1 MNKIFNHFQN
11 KQSALSILFILF
23 SLIYGFAQETGT
35 VRGFVYDKSNGEP
48 VMFTNVKIQGTGIGS
63 PTDVNGFY
71 QISNAP
77 VGKIVIEVTNIQ
89 YVTKEIPV
97 TVTKGKIASEN
108 IYLEE
113 NDKMLGEVEV
123 SAEGQQAKKQVK
135 MSMIKATKKEIQA
148 VPSIGGEADIAT
160 YFQTVP
166 GVVSTGDQGGQ
177 MYVRGG
183 SPVQNKVLLDGM
195 VVYNPFH
202 SIGFFSVFDT
212 EIIRNADIYTGGFGA
227 QYGGRISSVMDITTK
242 DGNKQE
248 FTGRVAVNPFGSKLT
263 LEGPIKKRKENG
275 GSTIS
280 YVLSGKT
287 SYLEQTSK
295 LFYAYVDTAGLP
307 FNYTDLYGKVSIN
320 GENGSK
326 ANFFGYNFSDNV
338 KWKEVLDLRWDS
350 YGAGANF
357 VMVPAASPVLV
368 EGRFNVSD
376 YKISLAERDP
386 YTNLVDTSKGRKSSV
401 NNFTLGFDF
410 KYFKKDDEIK
420 YGIEING
427 FKTDFN
433 FKNSVGRVIEQVDN
447 TTELSGYVD
456 YKIVR
461 NRFVINPGFR
471 LQYYASLGDIS
482 PEPRLGIK
490 INANEK
496 FRIKFAS
503 GLYSQNLIS
512 ATSDRDVVNLF
523 YGFLS
528 GPDNLQDE
536 VIQEDGTEREVTH
549 KLQKA
554 THAILGA
561 EYDLAKNWSL
571 NVEGYYKWFTQLS
584 NLNRNKIYEDEV
596 NDFPDVLKKDFI
608 IETGD
613 AYGVDVVVKYTDDKF
628 YLWAVYSLGKVT
640 RWDGTK
646 TYSPVFDRR
655 HNINLVGTYLI
666 GKEQN
671 WEINARWNFGS
682 GLPFTQIQGYTNLV
696 DFNQGG
702 IGTDYTT
709 SNSNNVDI
717 VYGNLNEGRL
727 SAYHRLDLAV
737 KRRFELKEKSI
748 IEVTASVTNT
758 YSRKNIFYVEPIAN
772 KKVYQLPILPSL
784 GFSWRF

>member
-1 MNKIFNHFQN
+1 MNSLTLFLKQLVALTLVSIIFSGFT
-11 KQSALSILFILF
+11 AL
-23 SLIYGFAQETGT
+23 AQETGT
-35 VRGFVYDKSNGEP
+35 IRGFVYDKANGEP
-48 VMFTNVKIQGTGIGS
+48 VMFTNVKIKGTGIGS

-77 VGKIVIEVTNIQ
+77 VGAVVLEITNVQ
-89 YVTKEIPV
+89 YSTKEIPL
-97 TVTKGKIASEN
+97 TVTKGKIISKN

-113 NDKMLGEVEV
+113 NDKLLDEVEV
-123 SAEGQQAKKQVK
+123 SAEGQESKKQVK

-195 VVYNPFH
+195 VIYNPFH

-212 EIIRNADIYTGGFGA
+212 EIIRNADIYTGGFSA

-242 DGNKQE
+242 DGNKSK
-248 FTGRVAVNPFGSKLT
+248 FSGRAAVNPFGSKLT
-263 LEGPIKKRKENG
+263 LEGPIKKLKEDG
-275 GSTIS
+275 GGTIS

-295 LFYAYVDTAGLP
+295 LFYSYVDTAGLP

-320 GENGSK
+320 GANGSK
-326 ANFFGYNFSDNV
+326 ANIFGYNFSDNV
-338 KWKEVLDLRWDS
+338 KWKELLDLKWDS

-357 VMVPAASPVLV
+357 VMVPAATPVLI
-368 EGRFNVSD
+368 EGRFNISD
-376 YKISLAERDP
+376 YKISLSERDP
-386 YTNLVDTSKGRKSSV
+386 YTNLVDTSKGRHSGV

-427 FKTDFN
+427 FRTDFN
-433 FKNSVGRVIEQVDN
+433 FKNSVGRTIEQVDN
-447 TTELSGYVD
+447 TTELSGYLD

-461 NRFVINPGFR
+461 NRFVLNPGFR
-471 LQYYASLGDIS
+471 LQYYASLGNVS
-482 PEPRLGIK
+482 PEPRLGLK
-490 INANEK
+490 FNANEK
-496 FRIKFAS
+496 LRLKFAS
-503 GLYSQNLIS
+503 GIYSQNLIS

-528 GPDNLQDE
+528 GPDNLQE
-536 VIQEDGTEREVTH
+536 ELIQEDGTEREITH

-561 EYDLAKNWSL
+561 EYDVAKHWSI

-584 NLNRNKIYEDEV
+584 NMNRNKIYEDGV
-596 NDFPDVLKKDFI
+596 NDYPDVLKKDFI

-613 AYGVDVVVKYTDDKF
+613 AYGVDFVLKYSDDRL
-628 YLWAVYSLGKVT
+628 YLWSVYSLGKVT
-640 RWDGTK
+640 RWDGTQ

-655 HNINLVGTYLI
+655 HNINFVGTYLL
-666 GKEQN
+666 GKDKK
-671 WEINARWNFGS
+671 WELNARWNFGS
-682 GLPFTQIQGYTNLV
+682 GLPFTQIQGFTQFV
-696 DFNQGG
+696 DFNGGG
-702 IGTDYTT
+702 INTDYTT
-709 SNSNNVDI
+709 TNANNVDI
-717 VYGNLNEGRL
+717 VYGNINEGRL
-727 SAYHRLDLAV
+727 SAYHRLDFAV
-737 KRRFELKEKSI
+737 KRKLELKNKSL
-748 IEVTASVTNT
+748 IELTASVTNA
-758 YSRKNIFYVEPIAN
+758 YSRKNIFYVEPVAN
-772 KKVYQLPILPSL
+772 QKVYQLPILPSF
-784 GFSWRF
+784 GFSWSF

>member
-1 MNKIFNHFQN
+1 MNTTITQFKGY
-11 KQSALSILFILF
+11 LFIPIMAFFLF
-23 SLIYGFAQETGT
+23 TAFTTVAQETGT
-35 VRGFVYDKSNGEP
+35 VRGFVYDKANGEP
-48 VMFTNVKIQGTGIGS
+48 VMFTNVKVKGTGIGS

-77 VGKIVIEVTNIQ
+77 VGDIVIEVTNIQ
-89 YVTKEIPV
+89 YTTKEV
-97 TVTKGKIASEN
+97 SLTVGKGKIVSKN
-108 IYLEE
+108 VYIEE

-123 SAEGQQAKKQVK
+123 TAEGQEAKTQVK

-148 VPSIGGEADIAT
+148 VPSIGGEADLAT

-227 QYGGRISSVMDITTK
+227 EYGGRISSVMDITTK
-242 DGNKQE
+242 DGNKSE

-263 LEGPIKKRKENG
+263 LEGPIKKLKEDG

-287 SYLEQTSK
+287 SYLEKTSK
-295 LFYAYVDTAGLP
+295 LFYSYVDTAGLP

-320 GENGSK
+320 GANGSK

-338 KWKEVLDLRWDS
+338 KWKELLDLRWDS

-357 VMVPAASPVLV
+357 VMVPAASPVLI
-368 EGRFNVSD
+368 EGRFNISD
-376 YKISLAERDP
+376 YSISLAERDP
-386 YTNLVDTSKGRKSSV
+386 YTNLVDTSKGRKSGV

-420 YGIEING
+420 YGVEING
-427 FKTDFN
+427 FRTDFN

-482 PEPRLGIK
+482 PEPRLGLK

-496 FRIKFAS
+496 LRIKFAS

-536 VIQEDGTEREVTH
+536 VIQEDGTEQEVTH

-561 EYDLAKNWSL
+561 EYDIAKHWSL
-571 NVEGYYKWFTQLS
+571 NIEGYYKWFTQLS
-584 NLNRNKIYEDEV
+584 NLNRNKIYEDAV
-596 NDFPDVLKKDFI
+596 NDYPDVLKKDFI

-613 AYGVDVVVKYTDDKF
+613 AYGVDVVVKYSDDRL

-640 RWDGTK
+640 RWDGTQ
-646 TYSPVFDRR
+646 TYAPVFDRR
-655 HNINLVGTYLI
+655 HNVNLVGTYLL
-666 GKEQN
+666 GKEKN
-671 WEINARWNFGS
+671 WEVNARWNFGS
-682 GLPFTQIQGYTNLV
+682 GLPFTQIQGFAQFA
-696 DFNQGG
+696 DFNQSG

-709 SNSNNVDI
+709 ANSSTLDI
-717 VYGNLNEGRL
+717 VYGNINEGRL
-727 SAYHRLDLAV
+727 SAYHRLDIAV
-737 KRRFELKEKSI
+737 KRRFQLKNKGL
-748 IEVTASVTNT
+748 IEITGSVTNT

>member
-1 MNKIFNHFQN
+1 MNLRTFLVGRI
-11 KQSALSILFILF
+11 ITLFVFF
-23 SLIYGFAQETGT
+23 SMFTAFSFYAQETGT
-35 VRGFVYDKSNGEP
+35 IRGFVYDKANGEP
-48 VMFTNVKIQGTGIGS
+48 VIFTNVKIKGTGIGS

-77 VGKIVIEVTNIQ
+77 VGEVVLEITNIQ
-89 YVTKEIPV
+89 YLNKEIPL
-97 TVTKGKIASEN
+97 TVLKGKIVSQN
-108 IYLEE
+108 VYLEE
-113 NDKMLGEVEV
+113 DDNLLGEVEI
-123 SAEGQQAKKQVK
+123 SAEGQEAKKQVK

-166 GVVSTGDQGGQ
+166 GVVTTGDQGGQ

-212 EIIRNADIYTGGFGA
+212 EIIRNADIYTGGFSS

-242 DGNKQE
+242 DGNKSKLA
-248 FTGRVAVNPFGSKLT
+248 GRVAVNPFGSKLT
-263 LEGPIKKRKENG
+263 LEGPIKKLKDNG

-280 YVLSGKT
+280 YVLSAKT
-287 SYLEQTSK
+287 SYLEKTSK
-295 LFYAYVDTAGLP
+295 LFYSYVDTAGLP

-320 GENGSK
+320 GANGSK

-338 KWKEVLDLRWDS
+338 KWKELLDLKWDS

-357 VMVPAASPVLV
+357 VMIPAATPVLI

-386 YTNLVDTSKGRKSSV
+386 YTNLVDTSKGRHSGI

-420 YGIEING
+420 YGIEISG

-433 FKNSVGRVIEQVDN
+433 FKNSVGRTIQQVQN
-447 TTELSGYVD
+447 TTQLAGYVD

-461 NRFVINPGFR
+461 NRFVLNPGFR
-471 LQYYASLGDIS
+471 VQYYASLGNIS

-490 INANEK
+490 FNANEK
-496 FRIKFAS
+496 FRLKFA
-503 GLYSQNLIS
+503 GGMYSQNLIS
-512 ATSDRDVVNLF
+512 AISDKDVVNLF

-528 GPDNLQDE
+528 GPDNLQKT
-536 VIQEDGTEREVTH
+536 VIKKDGTEKVVKH

-561 EYDLAKNWSL
+561 EYDIAKHWGL

-584 NLNRNKIYEDEV
+584 NLNRNKIYEDGP
-596 NDFPDVLKKDFI
+596 NDYPDVLKKDFI
-608 IETGD
+608 IETGA
-613 AYGVDVVVKYTDDKF
+613 AYGVDFVLKYSDDRF
-628 YLWAVYSLGKVT
+628 YLWTVYSLAKVT
-640 RWDGTK
+640 RWNGTQ

-655 HNINLVGTYLI
+655 HNINLVATYLL
-666 GKEQN
+666 GKHKK
-671 WEINARWNFGS
+671 WEMNARWNYGS
-682 GLPFTQIQGYTNLV
+682 GLPFTQVQGYTQFPN
-696 DFNQGG
+696 FNSGG
-702 IGTDYTT
+702 INTNYTT
-709 SNSNNVDI
+709 SNSSNVDI
-717 VYGNLNEGRL
+717 VYGSIYKGRL
-727 SAYHRLDLAV
+727 SAYHRMDIAV
-737 KRRFELKEKSI
+737 KRKLKLKNKSLIEL
-748 IEVTASVTNT
+748 TASVTNV
-758 YSRKNIFYVEPIAN
+758 YSRKNIFYVEPVAN
-772 KKVYQLPILPSL
+772 KRVYQLPILPSF
-784 GFSWRF
+784 GFSWSF

>member
-1 MNKIFNHFQN
+1 MNLRTFLVGRI
-11 KQSALSILFILF
+11 ITLFVFF
-23 SLIYGFAQETGT
+23 SMFTVFSFYAQETGT
-35 VRGFVYDKSNGEP
+35 IRGFVYDKANGEP
-48 VMFTNVKIQGTGIGS
+48 VIFTNVKIKGTGIGS

-77 VGKIVIEVTNIQ
+77 VGEVVLEITNIQ
-89 YVTKEIPV
+89 YLNKEIPL
-97 TVTKGKIASEN
+97 TVLKGKIVSQN
-108 IYLEE
+108 VYLEE
-113 NDKMLGEVEV
+113 DDNLLGEVEI
-123 SAEGQQAKKQVK
+123 SAEGQEAKKQVK

-166 GVVSTGDQGGQ
+166 GVVTTGDQGGQ

-212 EIIRNADIYTGGFGA
+212 EIIRNADIYTGGFSS

-242 DGNKQE
+242 DGNKSKLA
-248 FTGRVAVNPFGSKLT
+248 GRVAVNPFGSKLT
-263 LEGPIKKRKENG
+263 LEGPIKKLKDNG

-280 YVLSGKT
+280 YVLSAKT
-287 SYLEQTSK
+287 SYLEKTSK
-295 LFYAYVDTAGLP
+295 LFYSYVDTAGLP

-320 GENGSK
+320 GANGSK

-338 KWKEVLDLRWDS
+338 KWKELLDLKWDS

-357 VMVPAASPVLV
+357 VMIPAATPVLI

-386 YTNLVDTSKGRKSSV
+386 YTNLVDTSKGRHSGI

-420 YGIEING
+420 YGIEISG

-433 FKNSVGRVIEQVDN
+433 FKNSVGRTIQQVQN
-447 TTELSGYVD
+447 TTQLAGYVD

-461 NRFVINPGFR
+461 NRFVLNPGFR
-471 LQYYASLGDIS
+471 VQYYASLGNIS

-490 INANEK
+490 FNANEK
-496 FRIKFAS
+496 FRLKFA
-503 GLYSQNLIS
+503 GGMYSQNLIS
-512 ATSDRDVVNLF
+512 AISDKDVVNLF

-528 GPDNLQDE
+528 GPDNLQKT
-536 VIQEDGTEREVTH
+536 VIKKDGTEKVVKH

-561 EYDLAKNWSL
+561 EYDIAKHWGL

-584 NLNRNKIYEDEV
+584 NLNRNKIYEDGP
-596 NDFPDVLKKDFI
+596 NDYPDVLKKDFI
-608 IETGD
+608 IETGA
-613 AYGVDVVVKYTDDKF
+613 AYGVDFVLKYSDDRF
-628 YLWAVYSLGKVT
+628 YLWTVYSLAKVT
-640 RWDGTK
+640 RWNGTQ

-655 HNINLVGTYLI
+655 HNINLVATYLL
-666 GKEQN
+666 GKHKK
-671 WEINARWNFGS
+671 WEINARWNYGS
-682 GLPFTQIQGYTNLV
+682 GLPFTQVQGYTQFPN
-696 DFNQGG
+696 FNSGG
-702 IGTDYTT
+702 INTNYTT
-709 SNSNNVDI
+709 SNSSNVDI
-717 VYGNLNEGRL
+717 VYGSIYKGRL
-727 SAYHRLDLAV
+727 SAYHRMDIAV
-737 KRRFELKEKSI
+737 KRKLKLKNKSLIEL
-748 IEVTASVTNT
+748 TASVTNV
-758 YSRKNIFYVEPIAN
+758 YSRKNIFYVEPVAN
-772 KKVYQLPILPSL
+772 KRVYQLPILPSF
-784 GFSWRF
+784 GFSWSF

>member
-1 MNKIFNHFQN
+1 MNLSTFLVGRLFAVLISMFFLGV
-11 KQSALSILFILF
+11 SA
-23 SLIYGFAQETGT
+23 FAQETGT
-35 VRGFVYDKSNGEP
+35 IRGFVYDKANGEP
-48 VMFTNVKIQGTGIGS
+48 VIFTNVKIKGTGIGS

-77 VGKIVIEVTNIQ
+77 VGEVVLEITNIQ
-89 YVTKEIPV
+89 YVNKEIPL
-97 TVTKGKIASEN
+97 TVSKGKIISQN
-108 IYLEE
+108 VYLEE
-113 NDKMLGEVEV
+113 DDNLLGEVEV
-123 SAEGQQAKKQVK
+123 SAEGQEAKKQVK

-195 VVYNPFH
+195 VIYNPFH

-212 EIIRNADIYTGGFGA
+212 EIIRNADIYTGGFSA

-242 DGNKQE
+242 DGNKSE
-248 FTGRVAVNPFGSKLT
+248 FSGRVAMNPFGSKLT
-263 LEGPIKKRKENG
+263 LEGPIKKLKDNG

-295 LFYAYVDTAGLP
+295 LFYSYVDTAGLP

-320 GENGSK
+320 GANGSK

-338 KWKEVLDLRWDS
+338 KWKELLDLKWDS

-357 VMVPAASPVLV
+357 VMVPAATPVLI
-368 EGRFNVSD
+368 EGRFNISD

-386 YTNLVDTSKGRKSSV
+386 YTNLVDTSKGRHSGV

-420 YGIEING
+420 YGIEISG

-433 FKNSVGRVIEQVDN
+433 FKNSVGRTIEQIDN
-447 TTELSGYVD
+447 TTQLAGYVD

-461 NRFVINPGFR
+461 NRFVLNPGFR
-471 LQYYASLGDIS
+471 VQYYASLGNVS
-482 PEPRLGIK
+482 PEPRLGMK
-490 INANEK
+490 FNANEK
-496 FRIKFAS
+496 LRLKFAS
-503 GLYSQNLIS
+503 GIYSQNLIS
-512 ATSDRDVVNLF
+512 ATSDRDIVNLF

-528 GPDNLQDE
+528 GPDNLQE
-536 VIQEDGTEREVTH
+536 ELIQEDGTEREITH

-561 EYDLAKNWSL
+561 EYDIAKHWSL

-596 NDFPDVLKKDFI
+596 NDYPDVLKKDFI

-613 AYGVDVVVKYTDDKF
+613 AYGVDFVVKYSDDRF
-628 YLWAVYSLGKVT
+628 YLWTVYSLGKVT
-640 RWDGTK
+640 RWDGTQ

-655 HNINLVGTYLI
+655 HNVNLVATYLL
-666 GKEQN
+666 GKDKK
-671 WEINARWNFGS
+671 WEINARWNYGS
-682 GLPFTQIQGYTNLV
+682 GLPFTQVQGFTQFV
-696 DFNQGG
+696 DFNNGG
-702 IGTDYTT
+702 INTDYTT
-709 SNSNNVDI
+709 ANSSNLDI
-717 VYGNLNEGRL
+717 VYGNINQGRL
-727 SAYHRLDLAV
+727 SDYHRLDLAV
-737 KRRFELKEKSI
+737 KRKLELKNKSL
-748 IEVTASVTNT
+748 IELTASVTNA
-758 YSRKNIFYVEPIAN
+758 YSRNNIFYVEPIAN
-772 KKVYQLPILPSL
+772 KRVYQLPILPSF
-784 GFSWRF
+784 GFSWSF

>member
-1 MNKIFNHFQN
+1 MNTTILQLKAHYFISVSFLFVFS
-11 KQSALSILFILF
+11 SASMV
-23 SLIYGFAQETGT
+23 AQETGT
-35 VRGFVYDKSNGEP
+35 IRGFVYDKSDGEP
-48 VMFTNVKIQGTGIGS
+48 VMFTNVKIKGTGIGS

-77 VGKIVIEVTNIQ
+77 VGNVVLEVTNIQ
-89 YVTKEIPV
+89 YTTKEV
-97 TVTKGKIASEN
+97 TLTVSKGKIYTEN
-108 IYLEE
+108 IYLVE

-123 SAEGQQAKKQVK
+123 TAEGQEMKTQVK

-148 VPSIGGEADIAT
+148 VPSIGGEADLAT

-195 VVYNPFH
+195 IVYNPFH

-227 QYGGRISSVMDITTK
+227 EYGGRISSVMDITTK
-242 DGNKQE
+242 DGNK
-248 FTGRVAVNPFGSKLT
+248 TKHSGRAAINPFGAKLT
-263 LEGPIKKRKENG
+263 LEGPIKKLKEG
-275 GSTIS
+275 EGTTIS

-287 SYLEQTSK
+287 SYLEKTSK

-307 FNYTDLYGKVSIN
+307 YNYTDLYGKVSIN
-320 GENGSK
+320 GANGSK

-338 KWKEVLDLRWDS
+338 KWKELLDLKWDS

-357 VMVPAASPVLV
+357 VMIPASSPVLI

-376 YKISLAERDP
+376 YSIALSERDP
-386 YTNLVDTSKGRKSSV
+386 YTNLVDTSKGRRSGV

-420 YGIEING
+420 YGVEISG

-433 FKNSVGRVIEQVDN
+433 FKNSVGRVIQQINN

-456 YKIVR
+456 YKIAR

-471 LQYYASLGDIS
+471 LHYYASLGDIS
-482 PEPRLGIK
+482 PEPRLGVK

-496 FRIKFAS
+496 LRIKFAS
-503 GLYSQNLIS
+503 GIYSQNLIS

-528 GPDNLQDE
+528 GPDNLQDK
-536 VIQEDGTEREVTH
+536 VIKEDGTEYKVAH

-561 EYDLAKNWSL
+561 EYDLAKHWSL

-584 NLNRNKIYEDEV
+584 NLNRNKIYEDDG
-596 NDFPDVLKKDFI
+596 NNYPDVLKKDFI

-613 AYGVDVVVKYTDDKF
+613 AYGVDFVLKYTDDRF

-640 RWDGTK
+640 RWDGTQ

-655 HNINLVGTYLI
+655 HNINLVGTYLL
-666 GKEQN
+666 GKEKN

-682 GLPFTQIQGYTNLV
+682 GLPFTQIQGFTQFA

-702 IGTDYTT
+702 IATDYTT
-709 SNSNNVDI
+709 TNTGNLDI
-717 VYGNLNEGRL
+717 VYGNINGGTL
-727 SAYHRLDLAV
+727 SAYHRLDIAI
-737 KRRFELKEKSI
+737 KKRFELKNKTV
-748 IEVTASVTNT
+748 IEITGSVTNT
-758 YSRKNIFYVEPIAN
+758 YGRKNIFYVEPIEN

-784 GFSWRF
+784 GFSWKF

>member
-1 MNKIFNHFQN
+1 MNTIIYQHKTHY
-11 KQSALSILFILF
+11 FILVSFFFLF
-23 SLIYGFAQETGT
+23 SVAKTVAQETGT
-35 VRGFVYDKSNGEP
+35 IRGFVYDKANGEP

-77 VGKIVIEVTNIQ
+77 VGSVVIEVTNIQ
-89 YVTKEIPV
+89 YITKKIPL
-97 TVTKGKIASEN
+97 TVIKGKIKSQN

-123 SAEGQQAKKQVK
+123 TAESQEAKTQVK

-148 VPSIGGEADIAT
+148 VPSIGGESDIAT

-195 VVYNPFH
+195 VIYNPFH

-242 DGNKQE
+242 DGNKSR
-248 FTGRVAVNPFGSKLT
+248 FTGRVAVNPFGSKIT
-263 LEGPIKKRKENG
+263 LEGPIKKLKDDG

-287 SYLEQTSK
+287 SYLEKTSK
-295 LFYAYVDTAGLP
+295 LFYSYVDTAGLP

-320 GENGSK
+320 GANGSK

-338 KWKEVLDLRWDS
+338 KWKELLDLKWDS
-350 YGAGANF
+350 YEAGANF
-357 VMVPAASPVLV
+357 VMIPAASPVLI
-368 EGRFNVSD
+368 EGRFNVSN
-376 YKISLAERDP
+376 YAISLAERNP
-386 YTNLVDTSKGRKSSV
+386 YTNIVDTSKGRKSNV

-420 YGIEING
+420 YGIEISG
-427 FKTDFN
+427 FRTDFN
-433 FKNSVGRVIEQVDN
+433 FKNSVGRVVQQIDN
-447 TTELSGYVD
+447 TTQLSGYVD

-490 INANEK
+490 INASEK

-528 GPDNLQDE
+528 GPDNLQKK
-536 VIQEDGTEREVTH
+536 VIQEDGTEKQVTH

-561 EYDLAKNWSL
+561 EYDLAKHWSL

-584 NLNRNKIYEDEV
+584 NLNRNKIYED
-596 NDFPDVLKKDFI
+596 NNNNYPDVLKKDFI

-613 AYGVDVVVKYTDDKF
+613 AYGVDFVLKYSDDKF

-640 RWDGTK
+640 RWDGTQ

-666 GKEQN
+666 GKEKK
-671 WEINARWNFGS
+671 WEVNARWNFGT
-682 GLPFTQIQGYTNLV
+682 GLPFTQIQGFTQFAN
-696 DFNQGG
+696 FNQGG
-702 IGTDYTT
+702 IGTNYTT
-709 SNSNNVDI
+709 ANSSTLDI
-717 VYGNLNEGRL
+717 VYGNINKGRL
-727 SAYHRLDLAV
+727 SAYHRLDIAV
-737 KRRFELKEKSI
+737 KRRIELKNQGL
-748 IEVTASVTNT
+748 IEITASVTNT
-758 YSRKNIFYVEPIAN
+758 YSRKNIFYVEPIQN